1 VYLLGDTDTVGG
13 TVDVGQLTSM
23 PVKGEINFGEGSERM
38 PVRNNH
44 EAPVAVAIEIQEY
57 VSSRGISSRD
67 VSSRDISS
75 RDTLINDHFCET
87 C

>member
-1 VYLLGDTDTVGG
+1 MQRCRYGVYLLGDTDTVGG

-23 PVKGEINFGEGSERM
+23 PVKGEINFGEDSERM

-57 VSSRGISSRD
+57 VTSRHVASRC
-67 VSSRDISS
+67 V
-75 RDTLINDHFCET
+75 T
-87 C
+87 